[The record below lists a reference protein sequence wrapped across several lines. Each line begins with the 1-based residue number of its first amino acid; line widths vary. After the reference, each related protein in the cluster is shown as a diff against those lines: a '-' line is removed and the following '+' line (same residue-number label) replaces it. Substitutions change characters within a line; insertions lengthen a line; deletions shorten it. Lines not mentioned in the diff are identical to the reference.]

1 MKTKSFITAALMS
14 TVLTTWASTTISI
27 EGTMNEA
34 TNPLINYVG
43 RVRFTPEGWASFNY
57 PGTEINADFEGTSLR
72 MSASPMSGFFMV
84 EVDGC
89 KGFKV
94 SFNSQTDSVVSLA
107 TALAPGRHSVRIAYC
122 IEGLNRKP
130 EFRGLI
136 TDHGCGLLKQ
146 QNTRTRKIEFIGNS
160 ITCGY
165 GVESSEKTDPFE
177 EATENHYYTYASIV
191 SRSLNAEH
199 TSISRSGI
207 GAYRNYD
214 GPKDGSPDPM
224 PWQYPYTL
232 FNDHSERWDFSKYQ
246 PHLVCINIGTNDFS
260 TDNYDARKYEKAYR
274 EFLSQVRGYYPD
286 AKIVL
291 LTGPMLREKENNKQ
305 KSILDDIANDFNKKG
320 DANIYRFDFTPQT
333 GELGYGASW
342 HPSMRQQQ
350 RMAEE
355 LTPYLKSLMNW

>member
-165 GVESSEKTDPFE
+165 GV
-177 EATENHYYTYASIV
+177 
-191 SRSLNAEH
+191 
-199 TSISRSGI
+199 
-207 GAYRNYD
+207 
-214 GPKDGSPDPM
+214 
-224 PWQYPYTL
+224 
-232 FNDHSERWDFSKYQ
+232 
-246 PHLVCINIGTNDFS
+246 
-260 TDNYDARKYEKAYR
+260 
-274 EFLSQVRGYYPD
+274 
-286 AKIVL
+286 
-291 LTGPMLREKENNKQ
+291 
-305 KSILDDIANDFNKKG
+305 
-320 DANIYRFDFTPQT
+320 
-333 GELGYGASW
+333 
-342 HPSMRQQQ
+342 
-350 RMAEE
+350 
-355 LTPYLKSLMNW
+355 